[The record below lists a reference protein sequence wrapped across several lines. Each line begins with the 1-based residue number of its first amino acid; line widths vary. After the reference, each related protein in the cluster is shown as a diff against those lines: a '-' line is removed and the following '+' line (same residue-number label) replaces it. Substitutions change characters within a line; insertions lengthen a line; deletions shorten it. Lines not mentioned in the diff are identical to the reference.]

1 VSCRSGHEWG
11 IYRDSVGTWERRRTW
26 EEEKK
31 KRNPAGRII
40 GENVT
45 SRCWRRNRGEA
56 KIIIINLK
64 TSVPTE

>member
-1 VSCRSGHEWG
+1 VATSGVF
-11 IYRDSVGTWERRRTW
+11 IGTLLGLGSEDVRGR
-26 EEEKK
+26 KK
-31 KRNPAGRII
+31 KKKNPAGRII